1 MPRRSILCTQCGR
14 KRVSG
19 GQSKTNGLCRLCWH
33 DARMALPASERKRGP
48 YRKGYA
54 AKAVRKAK
62 PKAVRVRKVQP
73 FIEPKALGPDASW
86 WAGCRR
92 DEWGQRI
99 EEQMPRFRAAG
110 IGKDRPPI
118 GMSATTL

>member
-1 MPRRSILCTQCGR
+1 MPRRSILCTKCGT
-14 KRVSG
+14 KRASG
-19 GQSKTNGLCRLCWH
+19 GQSKTQGLCRLCWH
-33 DARMALPASERKRGP
+33 DARMALPASARKRGP
-48 YRKGYA
+48 YRKGGTPR
-54 AKAVRKAK
+54 KPNPKPRRVVR
-62 PKAVRVRKVQP
+62 PPQP
-73 FIEPKALGPDASW
+73 FIAPKDQPPVDSW

>member
-1 MPRRSILCTQCGR
+1 MPRRSILCSKCHR
-14 KRVSG
+14 PRVSG
-19 GQSKTNGLCRLCWH
+19 GQSKTNGMCRLCWH

-48 YRKGYA
+48 YRASG
-54 AKAVRKAK
+54 K
-62 PKAVRVRKVQP
+62 PREPKVKPLRVVKRVQP
-73 FIEPKALGPDASW
+73 FIDPKTPMPEASW

-99 EEQMPRFRAAG
+99 AEQMPRFRAAG